1 MYASRAEQCIF
12 FKFRGEK
19 IEIRPFTQS
28 KEMRAVECRLP
39 KEFDK
44 SFIVFREKGCFFPAP
59 WHYHPEYELV
69 QVTKSTGRRMVG
81 DHIGYFEE
89 GDLVLMGPMLP
100 HVWVNDNHYIT
111 TADKDA
117 ADAIVVQFVEDFLGE
132 HFLQLPEILS
142 LKKILQVSANGLA
155 FKGATRTRIN
165 NLMKQML
172 NANGLQRLSLLF
184 SIFDILSTTR
194 EYEPLAS
201 HAFVQN
207 THLSQSDK
215 FNKITEYIMRNFDSE
230 IKLSEIAA
238 VANMATTTFCNFF
251 KDHYRVT
258 FVEYLTEIRIGHAC
272 KLLSDPTKNIVEA
285 AYESGFNNLA
295 NFNRQFKKLKKM
307 TPTAYRRMLEI

>member
-1 MYASRAEQCIF
+1 M
-12 FKFRGEK
+12 K
-19 IEIRPFTQS
+19 
-28 KEMRAVECRLP
+28 AVEKRLP
-39 KEFDK
+39 RELDK

-89 GDLVLMGPMLP
+89 DDLVLMAPMLP
-100 HVWVNDNHYIT
+100 HVWVNDNQYMT
-111 TADKDA
+111 GNKKDA

-132 HFLQLPEILS
+132 NFLQLPEILA
-142 LKKILQVSANGLA
+142 LKKILQASTNGLA
-155 FKGATRTRIN
+155 FKGETRKKIN

-172 NANGLQRLSLLF
+172 NASGLQRLSLLF

-194 EYEPLAS
+194 EYETLAS
-201 HAFVQN
+201 PAFVQN
-207 THLSQSDK
+207 TNLGQSDK
-215 FNKITEYIMRNFDSE
+215 FNKITEYIMRNFDTE

-272 KLLSDPTKNIVEA
+272 KLLSDPTKNIVET

-307 TPTAYRRMLEI
+307 TPTEYRKMLEI